1 MNGSG
6 AREPRQM
13 RGWPRPLGRLD
24 IYVGGLFLSSFATAL
39 LAMVGLFLLL
49 EFSSKLDNYLEPW
62 EGGGH
67 APLTALIGN
76 LLWTIPGLFLQ
87 IAPFATL
94 AAGLFTAAHL
104 QRANETVGVLSAGT
118 SSLSLLRP
126 VLVGGFVVALGMVGL
141 RERGLG
147 FCVDRKE
154 AALDILNNQRFERT
168 YRDLLVRDQDGN
180 VVRLARYHPGD
191 ADTEPRGE
199 GLTATFREPDGWMS
213 IEASGVRWLSTAAA
227 GEDAREQGFWDLTDG
242 VRHRFGREQTEEP
255 VFRLEASSLTPTLAS
270 AAHRAREDSQDLS
283 LAEVRALERRDVNNV
298 LYPTLRQIHLTFPL
312 ANLVL
317 LLIGLPLVM
326 RQPRS
331 RAPRGIALACLTC
344 LFYFSADF
352 VLRSLGLAG
361 SLSPLLATW
370 LPILLFGSLGC
381 VAFANQDT

>member
-1 MNGSG
+1 
-6 AREPRQM
+6 
-13 RGWPRPLGRLD
+13 
-24 IYVGGLFLSSFATAL
+24 VGGLFLSSFATAL

-49 EFSSKLDNYLEPW
+49 EFSSKLDDYLEPW

-67 APLTALIGN
+67 APLMALVEY

-87 IAPFATL
+87 LAPFATL
-94 AAGLFTAAHL
+94 AAGLFTATHL
-104 QRANETVGVLSAGT
+104 QRTNETVGVLSAGT

-126 VLVGGFVVALGMVGL
+126 VLLGGLLVALCMVGL

-147 FCVDRKE
+147 ICVDRKE
-154 AALDILNNQRFERT
+154 AALDILNNQRYERT
-168 YRDLLVRDQDGN
+168 YRNILVRDQDGN
-180 VVRLARYHPGD
+180 VVRLARYHPGGGG
-191 ADTEPRGE
+191 EGPRGE
-199 GLTATFREPDGWMS
+199 GLTATFQERDGWMS
-213 IEASGVRWLSTAAA
+213 IEASSARWVSTADA
-227 GEDAREQGFWDLTDG
+227 GEYPRDTGYWALTDG
-242 VRHRFGREQTEEP
+242 VRHRLGREQTQEA
-255 VFRLEASSLTPTLAS
+255 VFRLEAASLTPTLAS
-270 AAHRAREDSQDLS
+270 AAHRARADSQDLS

-331 RAPRGIALACLTC
+331 RAAGGIALACLAC

-352 VLRSLGLAG
+352 VLRALGLQG

-370 LPILLFGSLGC
+370 LPILFFGSLGC